1 VRDARVDDGACV
13 GVKAVWKRASV
24 RTVRTAV
31 LDDIIVVDADQC
43 VALMDTGTAITV
55 SFTGQLV

>member
-1 VRDARVDDGACV
+1 MDEGACV

-24 RTVRTAV
+24 RTVRAV